1 MSSGERRSIH
11 AQSFGAG
18 ALADGDTGKPLRQ
31 VIFDCDGVL
40 VDSEV
45 LAEQVLTQQLA
56 EWLPDLDAEAELRTA
71 LGMTTDAILGHLEA
85 MSAHQLPMQALER
98 IDSAIESRLADE
110 LAAIDGVAELLE
122 QLSLQGMAMAIVSNS
137 SARRVKASL
146 AATGLDR
153 WLGSVPLFT
162 AEQVAVPKPAPDVYQ
177 LALRRLG
184 RDVSECVV
192 VEDSLAGVTAAVAAG
207 LRVIGFTGAGHIPA
221 GHDVSQREAGA
232 WQSTANMAEVSTMI
246 SGLLTDDALAKE

>member
-1 MSSGERRSIH
+1 
-11 AQSFGAG
+11 
-18 ALADGDTGKPLRQ
+18 
-31 VIFDCDGVL
+31 
-40 VDSEV
+40 
-45 LAEQVLTQQLA
+45 
-56 EWLPDLDAEAELRTA
+56 
-71 LGMTTDAILGHLEA
+71 
-85 MSAHQLPMQALER
+85 MSAHQLPEQALER

-110 LAAIDGVAELLE
+110 LVAIDGVAELLE

-207 LRVIGFTGAGHIPA
+207 LRVIGFTGAGHIPP
-221 GHDVSQREAGA
+221 GHDHSQRGVGA
-232 WQSTANMAEVSTMI
+232 WQSTASMAEVSSLI
-246 SGLLTDDALAKE
+246 SSLLTDDALAKE